1 MCVSVCENENV
12 CVCTQVNKLEYLK
25 YLSAG
30 IEQWFTIDEIE
41 NANLNRNGKFTKV
54 EVRFI
59 ESIGQ
64 FVLSGVTQR
73 STQL

>member
-41 NANLNRNGKFTKV
+41 NANLNWNGKFTKWKY
-54 EVRFI
+54 
-59 ESIGQ
+59 
-64 FVLSGVTQR
+64 VLLN
-73 STQL
+73 QLVNLF